1 MKPSSAGGSTNTG
14 HTPKLETFFHIKIQ
28 SAMKDATATT
38 ENQNLPA
45 TQSATDNM
53 PATAAAQR
61 EMVLTTMDDL
71 TSAVEASKA
80 LGDVAKL
87 EVGTIN
93 LKTDY
98 LSFET
103 PGESVRRVFLG
114 FTMKMSVDPT
124 TGEEKELLP
133 AAQLYD
139 PATETINICMQKVL
153 VGVLFEVGYPRGAAL
168 QITYKGDKKGKNGLK
183 YQVFDIRALIPG
195 KK

>member
-1 MKPSSAGGSTNTG
+1 
-14 HTPKLETFFHIKIQ
+14 
-28 SAMKDATATT
+28 MKDATATT
-38 ENQNLPA
+38 ENQSLPA

-153 VGVLFEVGYPRGAAL
+153 VGVLYEVGYPRGAAL
-168 QITYKGDKKGKNGLK
+168 QITYKGDKKNKQGLK
-183 YQVFDIRALIPG
+183 YQSFDIRALIPA
-195 KK
+195 K

>member
-1 MKPSSAGGSTNTG
+1 MKNEVAQVATE
-14 HTPKLETFFHIKIQ
+14 TP
-28 SAMKDATATT
+28 
-38 ENQNLPA
+38 NLPA

-53 PATAAAQR
+53 PAAAAARR
-61 EMVLTTMDDL
+61 EMEITTMDDL
-71 TSAVEASKA
+71 TSAVEASKS
-80 LGDVAKL
+80 LGDVSKL
-87 EVGTIN
+87 QVGTIN

-103 PGESVRRVFLG
+103 PGETVRRVFLG

-168 QITYKGDKKGKNGLK
+168 QITYKNDKKGKNGLK
-183 YQVFDIRALIPG
+183 YQVFDIRALIPS